1 MNFSNVDKQAI
12 INEQARIF
20 TKVTLL
26 STGDVFTEDN
36 SLSSWEYEDFRYV
49 PNQGFIGQFVERL
62 MDVSLKGV
70 EANSTLVDQ
79 EINVQIGVDNRNT
92 NELTYYD
99 MGNFIVTKVGD
110 VDTTGNVTVESA
122 DYTKKFNVVYDDK
135 QSKFPILAGQL
146 ANDICDYVGVELANG
161 SDKVFY
167 YIHTDDTPLAVGTY
181 SMRGYDELY
190 TFTTTKIL
198 NKNDVLIL
206 KFNEDKVVQKT
217 IDQNTYEVNRT
228 DITCDVSD
236 LTYETDDDITID
248 NTSADKRLGK
258 INIYGRTIQHADD
271 LANISTISGDLEIS
285 MTGAGSTTTV
295 QISLEDDELCSMPD
309 YILYNNE
316 NIFYNN
322 TSDEDNILLYAE
334 HARDVLTIDFID
346 GIIRKTAYVGKID
359 SYDGEDINGPF
370 ISSTGSLTT
379 GATVYYLL
387 DEPIVIEE
395 AFSSS
400 APLPLVTG
408 EVEISNN
415 KDAEMNI
422 EIVHLNSSSYNFG
435 TGVIGIA
442 ARLANFT
449 NNDFVIE
456 KWPYTAL
463 DTARKAMSDIGK
475 LAYSWVRV
483 AEDNKVHIDFTKKM
497 LGDVDQYD
505 NITIDDYYELT
516 TEPKYIGP
524 INRISLGIS
533 NVNGEEMYRDAPN
546 ITGEINEL
554 EISDNAFTTT
564 DELRKI
570 ALNGCEK
577 LFGLQYIPL
586 EVSTTGHPWLK
597 GDEMIAVQNLGDEF
611 VYTYPFNRTLSYRG
625 FIKSDIASDGKNKV
639 QSAYEFKSDTL
650 TSIKNAEINV
660 NKATGQIELLTN
672 EVYPNGIESDSAI
685 KMNSDAIDLEVNVNR
700 DAAISSAI
708 DTYDTETV
716 QAGLSLKYDK
726 ADANAAVVLKAK
738 SNGSLVTAALTADP
752 STGSAFTVKAD
763 DIDLT
768 GKNINLTSNNI
779 TITSTKFNVDKN
791 GNMTCNDATVNGN
804 LVTANGVLSNLIFP
818 CEHWGWDQENAYNGV
833 GGWFMGFNYLFD
845 NSYNPYAIKSF
856 VNFCINIPA
865 NFIVDSAKI
874 YLRHTPTE
882 WQTGAGD
889 FETTI
894 QYEVGDYC
902 VRNSYLY
909 KCTTRHKGAWNSS
922 HFTQI
927 AAAAIMGYCRNVKIY
942 EATGLGQTATAGY
955 YSEYTIGGTSPVLSQ
970 ITTDNF
976 TFSSSAFEQKATSDF
991 ASTFTTS
998 SSPQTYNI
1006 VVSTDVST
1014 PTITSTETAYN
1025 DIGQYTGLM
1034 TGYAQIIGHLKTS

>member
-1 MNFSNVDKQAI
+1 MNFSDADKQAI

-26 STGDVFTEDN
+26 STGDVFTEDD
-36 SLSSWEYEDFRYV
+36 SLSSWDYEDFRYV

-62 MDVSLKGV
+62 MDISLKGV
-70 EANSTLVDQ
+70 EINSTLVDQ
-79 EINVQIGVDNRNT
+79 EINVQIGVDNKNT

-110 VDTTGNVTVESA
+110 VDTTGNITVESA
-122 DYTKKFNVVYDDK
+122 DYTKKFNVEYDARK
-135 QSKFPILAGQL
+135 NTFPILAGHL
-146 ANDICDYVGVELANG
+146 ANDICEQVGVELEEYKN
-161 SDKVFY
+161 VLY
-167 YIHTDDTPLAVGTY
+167 YIHNSDTPLSIGTY
-181 SMRGYDELY
+181 SMPGSDKLY
-190 TFTTTKIL
+190 TFTTTQVL

-206 KFNEDKVVQKT
+206 TLGADKIVQKT
-217 IDQNTYEVNRT
+217 INQTTYEITRT
-228 DITCDVSD
+228 KLD
-236 LTYETDDDITID
+236 YETSDFIYADGDDVIID
-248 NTSADKRLGK
+248 NTSANKKISK
-258 INIYGRTIQHADD
+258 INIYGRTIQHNDN
-271 LANISTISGDLEIS
+271 LSNISTISGDLDIS
-285 MTGAGSTTTV
+285 IVGTGGTITV
-295 QISLEDDELCSMPD
+295 QLSLDDDELCSMPD
-309 YILYNNE
+309 YLLYENE

-322 TSDEDNILLYAE
+322 TSDDDNIILYAE
-334 HARDVLTIDFID
+334 HARDVLTIDFIS
-346 GIIRKTAYVGKID
+346 GIITKTSYIGKID
-359 SYDGEDINGPF
+359 NYDGEEINGPF
-370 ISSTGSLTT
+370 ISSTGALTT

-387 DEPIVIEE
+387 DEPVIKEE
-395 AFSSS
+395 SIDSHT
-400 APLPLVTG
+400 PLSLATS
-408 EVEISNN
+408 EVEITNN
-415 KDAEMNI
+415 QDAEMNV
-422 EIVHLNSSSYNFG
+422 EIVTFDDSSYNFG
-435 TGVIGIA
+435 TGIA
-442 ARLANFT
+442 DITAKSGDFT
-449 NNDFVIE
+449 NDDFVIE

-475 LAYSWVRV
+475 LAYSWIRV
-483 AEDNKVHIDFTKKM
+483 AEDNKVHIDFNNM
-497 LGDVDQYD
+497 DMGDVDQYD
-505 NITIDDYYELT
+505 RITIDDYYELT

-524 INRISLGIS
+524 INRVSLGIS
-533 NVNGEEMYRDAPN
+533 NVNGEEMYKDAPN

-554 EISDNAFTTT
+554 EISDNELTLT
-564 DELRKI
+564 DELRQI

-577 LFGLQYIPL
+577 LFGLTYIPL
-586 EVSTTGHPWLK
+586 KVSTIGHPWLK
-597 GDEMIAVQNLGDEF
+597 GDEMIAVQNLDDDY
-611 VYTYPFNRTLSYRG
+611 VYTYPFDRLLSYKG
-625 FIKSDIASDGKNKV
+625 FIKSEIASDGKNKV
-639 QSAYEFKSDTL
+639 QSTYEFKSDTL

-660 NKATGQIELLTN
+660 NKATGQIELLTS

-700 DAAISSAI
+700 DAAISGAI
-708 DTYDTETV
+708 DTYNTETV

-791 GNMTCNDATVNGN
+791 GNMTCNDATINGN

-856 VNFCINIPA
+856 INFCINIPA
-865 NFIVDSAKI
+865 NFTVTSAKI

-882 WQTGAGD
+882 WYTGATD
-889 FETTI
+889 FSSTV
-894 QYEVGDYC
+894 QYEVGDCCIYNNY
-902 VRNSYLY
+902 VYR
-909 KCTTRHKGAWNSS
+909 CTTRHKGSWNSS
-922 HFTQI
+922 HFTQV
-927 AAAAIMGYCRNVKIY
+927 AAAHITGYCRNVKIY
-942 EATGLGQTATAGY
+942 KATGLGQTAEAGY
-955 YSEYTIGGTSPVLSQ
+955 YSEYTIGGTTPVLSQ

-991 ASTFTTS
+991 ASTFTAS
-998 SSPQTYNI
+998 SSSQTYNI

-1014 PTITSTETAYN
+1014 PSITSIDTAYN
-1025 DIGQYTGLM
+1025 DIGKYTGLM
-1034 TGYAQIIGHLKTS
+1034 TGYAQIIGYLKTS